1 MNLKNFV
8 VLASLFLLLS
18 LSIGMVSA
26 NENMTLESDGIN
38 PEQYLGD
45 LEEDY
50 DVEIEKNKI
59 YY

>member
-1 MNLKNFV
+1 M
-8 VLASLFLLLS
+8 LLS
-18 LSIGMVSA
+18 LSIGMVSV

-50 DVEIEKNKI
+50 DAKL
-59 YY
+59 